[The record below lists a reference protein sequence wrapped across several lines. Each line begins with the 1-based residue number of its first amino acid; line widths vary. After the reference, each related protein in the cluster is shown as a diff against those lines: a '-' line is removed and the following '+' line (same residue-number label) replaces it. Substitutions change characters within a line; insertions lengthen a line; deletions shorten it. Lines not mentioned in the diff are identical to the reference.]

1 MLIES
6 MENFKMTEIP
16 KERQPFWQQLF
27 DLLLGVAVPTE
38 TAIEVADEVIQG
50 STLETPME
58 TIRSMILDSL
68 RKQDDIAAEKLA
80 KRFERAKYIL
90 NESRNTEVSLGGEVY
105 DELASDKLL
114 EDDEITAT
122 ELYFMEG
129 REGRNW
135 QRKKKHYDTKSTET
149 SSEEYFDD

>member
-1 MLIES
+1 

-27 DLLLGVAVPTE
+27 DLLLGVDVPPE
-38 TAIEVADEVIQG
+38 AAIDVADEVIQE

-68 RKQDDIAAEKLA
+68 RKQDDVAAEKLA

-90 NESRNTEVSLGGEVY
+90 NESRNSEISPGGEIY
-105 DELASDKLL
+105 DDFASDKLL
-114 EDDEITAT
+114 EDDEITAA

-129 REGRNW
+129 REGRSW
-135 QRKKKHYDTKSTET
+135 QLKKKHYDTTSTET

>member
-1 MLIES
+1 

-27 DLLLGVAVPTE
+27 DLLLGVDVPTE
-38 TAIEVADEVIQG
+38 TAIEVADEVIHG

-68 RKQDDIAAEKLA
+68 RKQNDLAAEKLA

-90 NESRNTEVSLGGEVY
+90 NESRSTKVSLGEEIY

-114 EDDEITAT
+114 EDDEITAA

-135 QRKKKHYDTKSTET
+135 QRKKKHYDTTSTET